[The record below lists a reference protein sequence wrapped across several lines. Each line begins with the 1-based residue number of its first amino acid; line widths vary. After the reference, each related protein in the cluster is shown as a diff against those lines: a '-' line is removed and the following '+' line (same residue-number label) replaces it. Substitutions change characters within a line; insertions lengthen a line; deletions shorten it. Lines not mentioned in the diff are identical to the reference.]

1 VNTTAL
7 MSKKTLADLLR
18 GARRW
23 VIIAML
29 LSLHAALISPIGSEF
44 ERVWLLVHLGLFLLW
59 QPFVSTDRELNI
71 LAVVM
76 LLGITAAVMWS
87 LASWMLVAWL
97 TILIGIMG
105 GKVFTLQRT
114 RRGMFYLVAV
124 FYLFALLLIWAV
136 PIFLLGVTALPEGLR
151 TLVTVFLPMVLM
163 AMALLPYRAEDETTA
178 QVFDFFYSLLI
189 FQLVIVLILGSI
201 AAMRVTDNQYFQAVL
216 LTVFAFATG
225 LMILAVMWGPR
236 AGFGGLRSYFSRYL
250 MSVGMPFELWM
261 RRIAE
266 LSESESSSQRFL
278 KHAMDEIA
286 TMPWFQGAQWTSPDG
301 AGTFGVATPHEARF
315 RHHQLETVFYSE
327 SRLSPALLLHL
338 RLLAQVVGEFYEGK
352 RREQAL
358 KQNTYMQAV
367 HETGARLTHDIKN
380 LLQSL
385 FSLTAAGA
393 SATEQGEVER
403 RKAGT
408 VSAYEALLQRQLPQL
423 AKRLQTTLDK
433 LQNPSIE
440 NASAQIRA
448 CDWWADVRTRHGE
461 SDLIL
466 QPNGDIDSDF
476 IIPATVFD
484 AVLENCLDN
493 ARQKK
498 LAEPQIDIRIIFSV
512 APDPMLTISDNGSA
526 IPAGVLENLF
536 HAPIGRAGQ
545 SGLGI
550 GLYQAARQ
558 ASSVGF
564 VLGLTSPPAAGVHIT
579 LQKRA

>member
-1 VNTTAL
+1 
-7 MSKKTLADLLR
+7 
-18 GARRW
+18 
-23 VIIAML
+23 ML
-29 LSLHAALISPIGSEF
+29 LSLHAAFISPPGSEF
-44 ERVWLLVHLGLFLLW
+44 ERVWLLIHLGLFLLW

-71 LAVVM
+71 LAVIM
-76 LLGITAAVMWS
+76 LLGITAAVMWA
-87 LASWMLVAWL
+87 LASWMMVAWL

-136 PIFLLGVTALPEGLR
+136 PIFLLGITTLPEGLR
-151 TLVTVFLPMVLM
+151 TIVTVFLPMVLIAM
-163 AMALLPYRAEDETTA
+163 AMLPYRAEDETSA

-189 FQLVIVLILGSI
+189 FQLVVVLILGSI
-201 AAMRVTDNQYFQAVL
+201 AAMRVTDNQYFHAVL

-225 LMILAVMWGPR
+225 LIVLAVMWGPR

-261 RRIAE
+261 RRIAA
-266 LSESESSSQRFL
+266 LSESEPNSRRFL
-278 KHAMDEIA
+278 KRAMDEVA
-286 TMPWFQGAQWTSPDG
+286 TMPWLAGAQWSSPDG
-301 AGTFGVATPHEARF
+301 NGTFGEITPHEVQF
-315 RHHQLETVFYSE
+315 RHHQLNTVFYSE
-327 SRLSPALLLHL
+327 NRLSPALLLHL

-385 FSLTAAGA
+385 FSLTSASA
-393 SATEQGEVER
+393 SATEQRNSER
-403 RKAGT
+403 RQSDA
-408 VSAYEALLQRQLPQL
+408 SRAYEALLQRQLPQL
-423 AKRLQTTLDK
+423 TKRLQITLDK

-448 CDWWADVRTRHGE
+448 SDWWAEVFTRYGE
-461 SDLIL
+461 SDFGFEPNCAIESDALI
-466 QPNGDIDSDF
+466 PS
-476 IIPATVFD
+476 AAFD
-484 AVLENCLDN
+484 AVLENCLEN

-498 LAEPQIDIRIIFSV
+498 LVEPHIDIRVVFSV
-512 APDPMLTISDNGSA
+512 TPEPTLTIADTGSA
-526 IPAGVLENLF
+526 IPSNVLENLF
-536 HAPIGRAGQ
+536 HAPIERAGQ
-545 SGLGI
+545 TGLGI

-558 ASSVGF
+558 AVSEGYLLSIERDPSRVCF
-564 VLGLTSPPAAGVHIT
+564 VLRRGDGGAPL
-579 LQKRA
+579 R